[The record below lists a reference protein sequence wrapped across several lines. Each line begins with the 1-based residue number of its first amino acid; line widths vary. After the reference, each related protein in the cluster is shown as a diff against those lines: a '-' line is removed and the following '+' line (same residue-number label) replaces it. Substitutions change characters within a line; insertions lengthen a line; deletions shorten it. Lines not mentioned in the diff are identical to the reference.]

1 MCLVRPS
8 WSFIGRAIWTSSG
21 VGVFC
26 NTITYHYRK
35 DHSKSHTSQ
44 LLSAYNTIDNTSL
57 LKVFSTFSQTS
68 LIDLINGS
76 IGRISGSLPISFIRS
91 ISFFHYLKQNMG
103 VCLLGT
109 FLFKLLTFVL
119 LMFLYVGLLS
129 GCYYCSCWK
138 RFVH

>member
-1 MCLVRPS
+1 MALLKA
-8 WSFIGRAIWTSSG
+8 SFRE
-21 VGVFC
+21 
-26 NTITYHYRK
+26 
-35 DHSKSHTSQ
+35 SH
-44 LLSAYNTIDNTSL
+44 LKVLSAYNTIDNTSL

-119 LMFLYVGLLS
+119 LMFLVCGFAFRLLLLFLLEAICPL
-129 GCYYCSCWK
+129 GDLCLW
-138 RFVH
+138 FFF